1 MPFID
6 LPPQM
11 QERVVCSITAAIKYE
26 IPANIV
32 LAVAEKEAG
41 KPGQWVRNAN
51 GTHDVG
57 AMQFN
62 TSYLSDLKQYGITA
76 NDVAA
81 SGCYSFDLAAWRLR
95 MHIRNDQ
102 GDLWTKAANYHSRT
116 PRYNT
121 VYRADLIRKAS
132 KWADWLEAHFVTVD
146 VTKNHAK
153 TSMLSISTST
163 PIEEP
168 LVKTT
173 TVRSI
178 NLSTYVPRQISFN
191 PNDQKSSRNI
201 HRDHLTKVEA
211 NRVRTSR

>member
-6 LPPQM
+6 LAPPL

-51 GTHDVG
+51 GTHDIG

-62 TSYLSDLKQYGITA
+62 TSYLSDLKRYGITA

-102 GDLWTKAANYHSRT
+102 GDLWTKAANYHSQTRKH
-116 PRYNT
+116 NI
-121 VYRADLIRKAS
+121 VYRADLMRKAA
-132 KWADWLEAHFVTVD
+132 KWADWLEARFVTID

-153 TSMLSISTST
+153 TSMLSHPAPSPTELLAKM
-163 PIEEP
+163 PE
-168 LVKTT
+168 
-173 TVRSI
+173 VRST
-178 NLSTYVPRQISFN
+178 NLSTYVSRQISFN
-191 PNDQKSSRNI
+191 TNDPKGMQYI
-201 HRDHLTKVEA
+201 HHK
-211 NRVRTSR
+211 